1 MNLSNR
7 EIKFSYIYQHDDTGR
22 ILNKKFDIHEIELEL
37 MGECFIERYTLIARR
52 QYTGLKDKNSVE
64 IYEGDI
70 VKADC
75 RSGHNKDNGK
85 YVIEYDRTNCCFYG
99 NPGPVIQLFGL
110 MLDVIHCEPI
120 SDLRQNIE
128 VIGNIYEN
136 PELLKG
142 EVWVNKR

>member
-1 MNLSNR
+1 MR

-52 QYTGLKDKNSVE
+52 QYTGLKDKNGVE

-70 VKADC
+70 LSHPVQGNRFVEYGSSFKNYGGYMLV
-75 RSGHNKDNGK
+75 SKNGMRGTLN
-85 YVIEYDRTNCCFYG
+85 D
-99 NPGPVIQLFGL
+99 
-110 MLDVIHCEPI
+110 
-120 SDLRQNIE
+120 SDKLYE

-136 PELLKG
+136 KELLNTDG
-142 EVWVNKR
+142 